1 MQYQNPILVI
11 LLILAIALIAVG
23 LLQRSEG
30 GGLGIGGGGGGG
42 GVQARGQGN
51 ALTRLTWILG
61 VAFMVCALALT
72 LISAQQGGNSSVLDG
87 DAGDL
92 LPPATES
99 TVPAG
104 EDLLPPSLDSEEPLL
119 PVAE

>member
-11 LLILAIALIAVG
+11 LLILAIALIAVV

-30 GGLGIGGGGGGG
+30 GGLGIGGGGG

-87 DAGDL
+87 EAGNL